1 MKRRSLILA
10 ATAAMALAPMAH
22 AQDSGTM
29 AQVKESGELRIGV
42 ASAEPWFYKDPM
54 SEQWTGV
61 GVAMGQRMADELGV
75 KMVPVETTWANA
87 VAGLQANQFD
97 IMFVL
102 DPTEERKKALS
113 FPENPLFYY
122 AMGALVKEG
131 SEAKTW
137 DELDTPETR
146 IGVTLGT
153 SLDRNVSEMM
163 DEAQINRFS
172 SNDEAI
178 AAFAAGRIDAVVQ
191 FHPALV
197 VQYSRLKMGEVLLP
211 EPVNPVATSAGMRQE
226 DGTEFL
232 DWVNTTFADLYA
244 AGVPDELFGQYL
256 ASKDIDPSGIPGLVK
271 EDW

>member
-1 MKRRSLILA
+1 MKIRSLILTPIA
-10 ATAAMALAPMAH
+10 ALALAPMAH
-22 AQDSGTM
+22 AQNGGTM
-29 AQVKESGELRIGV
+29 ARVKEAGELRIGV
-42 ASAEPWFYKDPM
+42 VSAEPWFYKDPT
-54 SEQWTGV
+54 SEQWAGI
-61 GVAMGQRMADELGV
+61 GVAMGERMADDLGV
-75 KMVPVETTWANA
+75 ALFPVETSWANA

-102 DPTEERKKALS
+102 DAIEARKRALA

-153 SLDRNVSEMM
+153 SLDLSVTEMM
-163 DEAQINRFS
+163 TQAQISRFS
-172 SNDEAI
+172 SNDEATD
-178 AAFAAGRIDAVVQ
+178 AFAAGRIDAVVQ

-197 VQYSRLKMGEVLLP
+197 VQYSRLRMGKVLLP
-211 EPVNPVATSAGMRQE
+211 EPVDPVATSAGMRQE
-226 DGTEFL
+226 DSTEFL

-244 AGVPDELFGQYL
+244 AGVPDELFGAYL
-256 ASKDIDPSGIPGLVK
+256 ASKDIDPNGIPGLLK

>member
-61 GVAMGQRMADELGV
+61 GVAMGQRMADDLGV

-102 DPTEERKKALS
+102 DPTE
-113 FPENPLFYY
+113 ENPLFYY